1 MPATA
6 QKATLQTTVRIPR
19 RLYEEARCVIE
30 QGDTNAG
37 SLNELLVNALSE
49 KVRRIKRQMI
59 DREFGDMRHDA
70 QYQRESQLLGEQF
83 ETNDR
88 ETIRSAERNK
98 P

>member
-1 MPATA
+1 MPATV

-19 RLYEEARCVIE
+19 RLYEEARCVVE
-30 QGDTNAG
+30 QGDTDAG

-59 DREFGDMRHDA
+59 DREFANMGRDA
-70 QYQRESQLLGEQF
+70 QYQRESRLLEEQF
-83 ETNDR
+83 KTNDR

-98 P
+98 S